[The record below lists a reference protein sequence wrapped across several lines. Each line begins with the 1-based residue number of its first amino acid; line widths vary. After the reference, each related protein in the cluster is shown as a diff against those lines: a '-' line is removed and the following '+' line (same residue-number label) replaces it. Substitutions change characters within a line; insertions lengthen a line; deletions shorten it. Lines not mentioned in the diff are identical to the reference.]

1 MIHPEKRCPPGSLA
15 WQQYEVNLM
24 SGRAV
29 TLAFSL
35 GDPRDETMARVKE
48 RHRAS
53 HLGLLVVLDDP
64 DSAEEVVLWFHQA
77 QSLTLLSQNGEIIIL
92 GEEVTAL
99 LPRYFAVFFDD
110 VKALAPELAYARL
123 SLPCRLPIGNTLTPF
138 RPMTYC
144 EINRTAKGKEPR
156 VWLRVADPRAHSSV

>member
-1 MIHPEKRCPPGSLA
+1 MVDSKRCPPGSLA
-15 WQQYEVNLM
+15 WQQYQVNLM

-35 GDPRDETMARVKE
+35 GDPRDETMARMKD

-64 DSAEEVVLWFHQA
+64 DSIEGVLLWFHQA
-77 QSLTLLSQNGEIIIL
+77 ESVTLLSQTGAIVM
-92 GEEVTAL
+92 GKEVRAL

-110 VKALAPELAYARL
+110 VKALAPQLAQVTF
-123 SLPCRLPIGNTLTPF
+123 SLPETV
-138 RPMTYC
+138 
-144 EINRTAKGKEPR
+144 GKTCI
-156 VWLRVADPRAHSSV
+156 

>member
-1 MIHPEKRCPPGSLA
+1 MLHSKRCPPGSLA
-15 WQQYEVNLM
+15 WQQYEVNLI

-35 GDPRDETMARVKE
+35 GDPRDETMARMKE

-64 DSAEEVVLWFHQA
+64 DSGEEVVLWFHQA
-77 QSLTLLSQNGEIIIL
+77 EALTLLSQNGEITI
-92 GEEVTAL
+92 GDEVSAL

-110 VKALAPELAYARL
+110 VKALAPQLAHVRL
-123 SLPCRLPIGNTLTPF
+123 SLPETV
-138 RPMTYC
+138 
-144 EINRTAKGKEPR
+144 GKH
-156 VWLRVADPRAHSSV
+156 LH

>member
-1 MIHPEKRCPPGSLA
+1 MDLPKRRPPGSLA

-64 DSAEEVVLWFHQA
+64 DSVEDVVLWFHQA
-77 QSLTLLSQNGEIIIL
+77 QSLTLLSQNSEIVI
-92 GEEVTAL
+92 GDEVKAL

-123 SLPCRLPIGNTLTPF
+123 CLPETGAKTL
-138 RPMTYC
+138 
-144 EINRTAKGKEPR
+144 
-156 VWLRVADPRAHSSV
+156 H

>member
-1 MIHPEKRCPPGSLA
+1 MARAKRCPPGSLA
-15 WQQYEVNLM
+15 WQQYEVNLT

-35 GDPRDETMARVKE
+35 GDPRDETMARMKE

-64 DSAEEVVLWFHQA
+64 QSTEDVVLWFHQA
-77 QSLTLLSQNGEIIIL
+77 RSLTLLSQNGEIEI
-92 GEEVTAL
+92 GHEVRAL

-110 VKALAPELAYARL
+110 VKALAPELAEARL
-123 SLPCRLPIGNTLTPF
+123 SLPETGKTL
-138 RPMTYC
+138 
-144 EINRTAKGKEPR
+144 
-156 VWLRVADPRAHSSV
+156 H